1 MSHRFDSG
9 NSALGVLGG
18 SAGLSDEAFLVV
30 NVRRTNLGEVGSLAL
45 PGLTLPG
52 LALPRPHPPRFGGR
66 SELGAPG
73 ISWDRLNYQQ
83 IE

>member
-1 MSHRFDSG
+1 MMSHRFDSG

-45 PGLTLPG
+45 PGLALPG
-52 LALPRPHPPRFGGR
+52 LALPG
-66 SELGAPG
+66 LVDDQ
-73 ISWDRLNYQQ
+73 SWVRLASVGTD
-83 IE
+83 